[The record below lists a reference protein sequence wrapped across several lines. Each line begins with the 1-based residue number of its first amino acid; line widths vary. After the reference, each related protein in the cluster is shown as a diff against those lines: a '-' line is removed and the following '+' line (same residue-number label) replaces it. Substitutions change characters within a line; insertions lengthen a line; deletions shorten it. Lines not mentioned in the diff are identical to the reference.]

1 MKKKMKT
8 TSDKKM
14 EFNGY
19 LLSLRLKQENLP
31 NGYPFNI
38 PCLKS
43 FEKLDFHPNVTFLTG
58 ENGVGKSTLI
68 EAIAVYLGFNA
79 EGGGKNF
86 NFKSTETH
94 SALHNHLMIT
104 KGFKQIKDGY
114 FLRGESFY
122 NVASEIDKLD
132 EEPRGPKIIN
142 SYGGVS
148 LHEQSHGESFWSL
161 FMNRF
166 GSHGV
171 YILDE
176 PESALSATKQIAM
189 LSKINNL
196 VNDNSQ
202 LIIATHSPILLSYP
216 KAWIYEMT
224 ENKIVRVK
232 YEESEVYRV
241 YKAFL
246 DHPQRILN
254 DIFTSNT

>member
-1 MKKKMKT
+1 
-8 TSDKKM
+8 M

-19 LLSLRLKQENLP
+19 LLSLRLKQEHLP

-43 FEKLDFHPNVTFLTG
+43 FEKLDFHPNVTFFTG

-86 NFKSTETH
+86 NFKSTATH
-94 SALHNHLMIT
+94 SALHNFLSIT

-132 EEPRGPKIIN
+132 EDDPDTFISSPKIID
-142 SYGGVS
+142 SYGGIS

-166 GSHGV
+166 SGHGV

-196 VNDNSQ
+196 VNKNAKF
-202 LIIATHSPILLSYP
+202 IIATHSPILLSYP
-216 KAWIYEMT
+216 NAWIYEMS
-224 ENKIVRVK
+224 ENKIAKVK

-254 DIFTSNT
+254 NIFTSNT

>member
-1 MKKKMKT
+1 
-8 TSDKKM
+8 M

-43 FEKLDFHPNVTFLTG
+43 FEKLDFHPNVTFFTG

-79 EGGGKNF
+79 EGGSKNF
-86 NFKSTETH
+86 NFRTSETH
-94 SALHNHLMIT
+94 SVLHSYLAIT
-104 KGFKQIKDGY
+104 KSFKQIKDGF

-122 NVASEIDKLD
+122 NVASEVDKLQAI
-132 EEPRGPKIIN
+132 E
-142 SYGGVS
+142 SYGHIS

-161 FMNRF
+161 FTNRF
-166 GSHGV
+166 WGNGV

-196 VNDNSQ
+196 VNKNAQ
-202 LIIATHSPILLSYP
+202 FIIATHSPILLSYP
-216 KAWIYEMT
+216 NAWIYEMSG
-224 ENKIVRVK
+224 NKIAKVK

-254 DIFTSNT
+254 NIFTSNT

>member
-1 MKKKMKT
+1 
-8 TSDKKM
+8 M

-19 LLSLRLKQENLP
+19 LLSLRLKQEHLP

-43 FEKLDFHPNVTFLTG
+43 FEKLDFHPSVTFFTG

-79 EGGGKNF
+79 EGGSKNF
-86 NFKSTETH
+86 NFRTSETH
-94 SALHNHLMIT
+94 SVLHNYLAIA
-104 KGFKQIKDGY
+104 KSFKQIKDGF

-122 NVASEIDKLD
+122 NVASEVDKLQAI
-132 EEPRGPKIIN
+132 E
-142 SYGGVS
+142 SYGGIS
-148 LHEQSHGESFWSL
+148 LHEQSHGECFWSL

-166 GSHGV
+166 WGNGV

-196 VNDNSQ
+196 VNKNAQ
-202 LIIATHSPILLSYP
+202 FIIATHSPILLSYP
-216 KAWIYEMT
+216 NAWIYEMS
-224 ENKIVRVK
+224 ENKIAKVK

-246 DHPQRILN
+246 DHPQRILDN
-254 DIFTSNT
+254 LFTSNT

>member
-1 MKKKMKT
+1 
-8 TSDKKM
+8 M

-19 LLSLRLKQENLP
+19 LLSVGIKKDNLP

-43 FEKLDFHPNVTFLTG
+43 FEKLDFHPNVTFFTG

-79 EGGGKNF
+79 EGGSKNF
-86 NFKSTETH
+86 NFRSTATH
-94 SALHNHLMIT
+94 SALHNYLSIT
-104 KGFKQIKDGY
+104 KSFKKIKDGY

-132 EEPRGPKIIN
+132 EEYQDLPKIID
-142 SYGGVS
+142 SYGGIS

-161 FMNRF
+161 FMNRLS
-166 GSHGV
+166 GNGV

-196 VNDNSQ
+196 AGKNAQ
-202 LIIATHSPILLSYP
+202 FIIATHSPILLSYP
-216 KAWIYEMT
+216 NAWIYQMG
-224 ENKIVRVK
+224 ENKIAKVK

-254 DIFTSNT
+254 NIFTSNI

>member
-1 MKKKMKT
+1 M
-8 TSDKKM
+8 D
-14 EFNGY
+14 FNGY
-19 LLSLRLKQENLP
+19 LLSLRLKQEHLP

-43 FEKLDFHPNVTFLTG
+43 FEKLDFHPNVTFFTG
-58 ENGVGKSTLI
+58 ENGIGKSTLT

-86 NFKSTETH
+86 NFKSTATH
-94 SALHNHLMIT
+94 SALHDYLIMT
-104 KGFKQIKDGY
+104 KGYKKIKDGY

-132 EEPRGPKIIN
+132 EEPGAPKIID
-142 SYGGVS
+142 SYGGIS
-148 LHEQSHGESFWSL
+148 LHEQSHGESFWSV

-166 GSHGV
+166 WGNGV

-196 VNDNSQ
+196 VGKNAQ
-202 LIIATHSPILLSYP
+202 FIIATHSPILLSYP
-216 KAWIYEMT
+216 NAWIYEMT
-224 ENKIVRVK
+224 ENKIARVK

-241 YKAFL
+241 YKSFL
-246 DHPQRILN
+246 DHPQRILDN
-254 DIFTSNT
+254 IFTSNT

>member
-1 MKKKMKT
+1 
-8 TSDKKM
+8 M

-19 LLSLRLKQENLP
+19 LLSLRLKQEQLP

-38 PCLKS
+38 PCLRS
-43 FEKLDFHPNVTFLTG
+43 FEKLDFHPNVTFFTG

-68 EAIAVYLGFNA
+68 EAIAIYLGFNA
-79 EGGGKNF
+79 EGGSKNF
-86 NFKSTETH
+86 NFRSAETH
-94 SALHNHLMIT
+94 SDLHNFLTIS
-104 KGFKQIKDGY
+104 KSFRKPRDGY
-114 FLRGESFY
+114 FLRSESFY

-132 EEPRGPKIIN
+132 EEASFSPKIID
-142 SYGGVS
+142 SYGGIS
-148 LHEQSHGESFWSL
+148 LHDQSHGESFWSL

-166 GSHGV
+166 SGNGV

-196 VNDNSQ
+196 ADKNAQ
-202 LIIATHSPILLSYP
+202 FIIATHSPILLSYP
-216 KAWIYEMT
+216 NAWIYEMS
-224 ENKIVRVK
+224 ENKIAKVK

-246 DHPQRILN
+246 DHPQRILDN
-254 DIFTSNT
+254 LFTSNT

>member
-1 MKKKMKT
+1 
-8 TSDKKM
+8 M

-19 LLSLRLKQENLP
+19 LLSLRLKQEQLP

-43 FEKLDFHPNVTFLTG
+43 FEKLDFHPNVTFFTG

-86 NFKSTETH
+86 NFKSTSTH
-94 SALHNHLMIT
+94 SVLHNFLSIT

-132 EEPRGPKIIN
+132 EDDPDIPVSSPKIIA
-142 SYGGVS
+142 SYGGIS

-166 GSHGV
+166 NGHGV

-196 VNDNSQ
+196 VGKNAQ
-202 LIIATHSPILLSYP
+202 FIIATHSPILLSYP
-216 KAWIYEMT
+216 NAWIYEMS
-224 ENKIVRVK
+224 ENKIAKVK

-246 DHPQRILN
+246 DHPQRILDN
-254 DIFTSNT
+254 LFTSNT

>member
-1 MKKKMKT
+1 
-8 TSDKKM
+8 M

-19 LLSLRLKQENLP
+19 LLSLRLKQEHFP

-43 FEKLDFHPNVTFLTG
+43 FEKLDFHPNVTFFTG

-86 NFKSTETH
+86 NFKSTATH
-94 SALHNHLMIT
+94 SALHNFLSIT

-132 EEPRGPKIIN
+132 EDDPDIPISSPKIIA
-142 SYGGVS
+142 SYGGIS
-148 LHEQSHGESFWSL
+148 LQEQSHGESFWSL

-166 GSHGV
+166 SGHGV

-196 VNDNSQ
+196 VGKNAQ
-202 LIIATHSPILLSYP
+202 FIIATHSPILLSYP
-216 KAWIYEMT
+216 NAWIYEMSQS
-224 ENKIVRVK
+224 KIAKVK

-246 DHPQRILN
+246 DHPQRILDN
-254 DIFTSNT
+254 LFTSNT

>member
-1 MKKKMKT
+1 
-8 TSDKKM
+8 M

-19 LLSLRLKQENLP
+19 LLSLRLKQEHLP

-43 FEKLDFHPNVTFLTG
+43 FEKLNFHPNVTFFTG

-86 NFKSTETH
+86 NFKSIATH
-94 SALHNHLMIT
+94 SALHNYLAIT
-104 KGFKQIKDGY
+104 KSFKQIKDGF

-132 EEPRGPKIIN
+132 EDDPDIPKIID
-142 SYGGVS
+142 SYGGIS

-166 GSHGV
+166 SGHGV

-189 LSKINNL
+189 LSKINSL
-196 VNDNSQ
+196 VNKNAQ
-202 LIIATHSPILLSYP
+202 FIIATHSPILLSYP
-216 KAWIYEMT
+216 NAWIYEMS
-224 ENKIVRVK
+224 ENKIAKVK

-254 DIFTSNT
+254 NIFTSNS

>member
-1 MKKKMKT
+1 
-8 TSDKKM
+8 M

-19 LLSLRLKQENLP
+19 LLSLRLKQEHLP

-38 PCLKS
+38 ACLKS
-43 FEKLDFHPNVTFLTG
+43 FEKLDFHPNVTFFTG

-86 NFKSTETH
+86 NFKSTATH
-94 SALHNHLMIT
+94 SALHNFLSIT
-104 KGFKQIKDGY
+104 KGYKQIKDGY

-132 EEPRGPKIIN
+132 EDDPDIPISLTKIID
-142 SYGGVS
+142 SYGGIS

-166 GSHGV
+166 SGHGV

-196 VNDNSQ
+196 VDKNAQ
-202 LIIATHSPILLSYP
+202 FIIATHSPILLSYP
-216 KAWIYEMT
+216 NAWIYEMS
-224 ENKIVRVK
+224 ENKIAKVK

-254 DIFTSNT
+254 NIFTSNT

>member
-1 MKKKMKT
+1 
-8 TSDKKM
+8 M

-43 FEKLDFHPNVTFLTG
+43 FEELAFHPNVTFFTG

-68 EAIAVYLGFNA
+68 EAIAVNLGFNA

-86 NFKSTETH
+86 NFKSTATH
-94 SALHNHLMIT
+94 STLHNFLTIT

-132 EEPRGPKIIN
+132 EYDPDISISLPKLIAA
-142 SYGGVS
+142 YGGTS
-148 LHEQSHGESFWSL
+148 LHEQSHGESFWAL

-166 GSHGV
+166 SGNGV

-176 PESALSATKQIAM
+176 PESALSATKQMAM
-189 LSKINNL
+189 LSKINSL
-196 VNDNSQ
+196 VNKNAQ
-202 LIIATHSPILLSYP
+202 FIIATHSPILLSYP
-216 KAWIYEMT
+216 NACIYEMT
-224 ENKIVRVK
+224 ENKIAKVK
-232 YEESEVYRV
+232 YEESEVYRI
-241 YKAFL
+241 YKSFL
-246 DHPQRILN
+246 DHPKRILDN
-254 DIFTSNT
+254 LFSSNT

>member
-1 MKKKMKT
+1 
-8 TSDKKM
+8 M

-19 LLSLRLKQENLP
+19 LLSLRLKQEHLP

-43 FEKLDFHPNVTFLTG
+43 FEKLDFHPNVTFFTG

-86 NFKSTETH
+86 NFKSTATH
-94 SALHNHLMIT
+94 SVLHNFLSIA

-132 EEPRGPKIIN
+132 EDGPDIPISSAKIIA
-142 SYGGVS
+142 SYGGIS

-166 GSHGV
+166 SGHGV

-196 VNDNSQ
+196 VGKNAQ
-202 LIIATHSPILLSYP
+202 FIIATHSPILLSYP
-216 KAWIYEMT
+216 NAWIYEMS
-224 ENKIVRVK
+224 ESKIAKVK

-246 DHPQRILN
+246 DHPQRILDN
-254 DIFTSNT
+254 LFTSNT

>member
-1 MKKKMKT
+1 
-8 TSDKKM
+8 M

-19 LLSLRLKQENLP
+19 LLSLRLKQEHLP

-43 FEKLDFHPNVTFLTG
+43 FEKLDFHPNVTFFTG

-86 NFKSTETH
+86 NFKSTATH
-94 SALHNHLMIT
+94 SDLHNFLTIS
-104 KGFKQIKDGY
+104 KSFRKPKDGY

-132 EEPRGPKIIN
+132 EEPGGPKIID
-142 SYGGVS
+142 SYGGLS
-148 LHEQSHGESFWSL
+148 LHEQSHGQSFWSL
-161 FMNRF
+161 FTNRF
-166 GSHGV
+166 WGNGV

-196 VNDNSQ
+196 VNKNAQ
-202 LIIATHSPILLSYP
+202 FIIATHSPILLSYP
-216 KAWIYEMT
+216 NAWIYEMS
-224 ENKIVRVK
+224 ENKIAKVK

-246 DHPQRILN
+246 DHPQRILDN
-254 DIFTSNT
+254 LFTSNT

>member
-1 MKKKMKT
+1 
-8 TSDKKM
+8 M

-43 FEKLDFHPNVTFLTG
+43 FEKLDFHPNVTFFTG

-68 EAIAVYLGFNA
+68 EALAVYLGFNA

-86 NFKSTETH
+86 NFRSAETH
-94 SALHNHLMIT
+94 SNLHNFLTIS
-104 KGFKQIKDGY
+104 KSFRKPRDGY

-132 EEPRGPKIIN
+132 EEPGAPKIIN
-142 SYGGVS
+142 SYGGLS
-148 LHEQSHGESFWSL
+148 LHEQSHGQSFWAL

-166 GSHGV
+166 SGNGI

-196 VNDNSQ
+196 VDKNAQ
-202 LIIATHSPILLSYP
+202 FIIATHSPILLSYP
-216 KAWIYEMT
+216 NAWIYEMT
-224 ENKIVRVK
+224 ENKIVKVK

-246 DHPQRILN
+246 DHPQRIIDN
-254 DIFTSNT
+254 IFTSNT

>member
-1 MKKKMKT
+1 
-8 TSDKKM
+8 M

-19 LLSLRLKQENLP
+19 LLSLRLKQEHLP
-31 NGYPFNI
+31 SGYPFNI

-43 FEKLDFHPNVTFLTG
+43 FEKLDFHPNVTFFTG

-86 NFKSTETH
+86 NFGTAETH
-94 SALHNHLMIT
+94 SNLHNFLMIS
-104 KGFKQIKDGY
+104 KSFRKPRDGY

-132 EEPRGPKIIN
+132 EEPGGPKIIN
-142 SYGGVS
+142 SYGGLS
-148 LHEQSHGESFWSL
+148 LHQQSHGQSFWAL

-166 GSHGV
+166 SGHGV

-176 PESALSATKQIAM
+176 PESALSSTKQIAM
-189 LSKINNL
+189 LSKINSLADKNA
-196 VNDNSQ
+196 Q
-202 LIIATHSPILLSYP
+202 FIIATHSPILLSYP
-216 KAWIYEMT
+216 NAWIYEMS
-224 ENKIVRVK
+224 ENKIAKVK

-246 DHPQRILN
+246 DHPQRILDN
-254 DIFTSNT
+254 LFTSNT